1 MIEFSRRVDGIL
13 KPTKEQREAQRRWIE
28 ALTKMSNEHTA
39 LKKKVRALREKGLI
53 YQAIAYIFNL
63 WKIAT
68 RTGDGKWHAKTIRE
82 LIH

>member
-1 MIEFSRRVDGIL
+1 VRKKL
-13 KPTKEQREAQRRWIE
+13 IE
-28 ALTKMSNEHTA
+28 ARIELTHRNYNEHTA
-39 LKKKVRALREKGLI
+39 LKKKVRALREKGLN
-53 YQAIAYIFNL
+53 YQAIADIFNL